1 MVIIGGSNS
10 TSDRQ
15 LMSGDI
21 VNFSG
26 REAEH
31 RGLTV
36 VSLLFYL
43 KQFQWDLKKV
53 LKTVRSTTH
62 PPSPPLQK
70 DLTQSSLSC
79 GPPSGLPD

>member
-1 MVIIGGSNS
+1 MLGWMVIIGGSNS
-10 TSDRQ
+10 TSDSDRQ

-36 VSLLFYL
+36 VSL
-43 KQFQWDLKKV
+43 
-53 LKTVRSTTH
+53 
-62 PPSPPLQK
+62 
-70 DLTQSSLSC
+70 
-79 GPPSGLPD
+79 